1 MPLCPS
7 LSTYKLGAYDDLI
20 CTVNKCMHI
29 HVHICLSTL
38 DDCGIMGNFYFILFA
53 LILFQV
59 FYNDCF
65 CFYNW
70 NYKYTVCIF

>member
-38 DDCGIMGNFYFILFA
+38 DDCGIMGIFILFF
-53 LILFQV
+53 LL
-59 FYNDCF
+59 
-65 CFYNW
+65 
-70 NYKYTVCIF
+70 